1 MTDWADEITD
11 ILFDGEASRETG
23 MPYRTD
29 VAAALRAAEL
39 RGRVAG
45 MHEMIDRF
53 ESGIAAVILHE
64 EVDSQFSKLSPT
76 T

>member
-1 MTDWADEITD
+1 MDWADEVAKS
-11 ILFDGEASRETG
+11 FDGYTAGRVEFLK
-23 MPYRTD
+23 D
-29 VAAALRAAEL
+29 IVAALRAAEL